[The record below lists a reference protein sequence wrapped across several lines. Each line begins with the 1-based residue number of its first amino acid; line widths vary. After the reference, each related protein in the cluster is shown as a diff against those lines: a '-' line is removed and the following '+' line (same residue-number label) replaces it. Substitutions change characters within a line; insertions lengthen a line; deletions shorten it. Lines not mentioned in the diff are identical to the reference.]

1 HVPSRNTGPSS
12 SGNSGRSSSQSSPGM
27 DIAASAASLSVRA
40 PASTSMITGSVT
52 ATGPSAAIRSLRR
65 RSAVLPVA
73 RSYSTQAEVSARI
86 TLLPAEV
93 YPPTA
98 HRSRGRR
105 AWPGLPPGSWAV
117 RPGAGGRA
125 RRLRSGC
132 PPENRSRVAPAKLSE
147 RGQYRQPHR
156 EDVAGRHGPGSG
168 EVLQRVPAVTLD
180 APQHFVI
187 TRLLAAV
194 LRGQGADERGGGQH
208 GQQHAEDVGERVLP
222 HRRPDRVH
230 QRARAEQ
237 EHRPV
242 LFGELRLVFIP

>member
-1 HVPSRNTGPSS
+1 MRAAPSKSAAGSNWYRWN
-12 SGNSGRSSSQSSPGM
+12 RSSRRRRSVSR
-27 DIAASAASLSVRA
+27 ASVRA
-40 PASTSMITGSVT
+40 PASTSMITGSGT
-52 ATGPSAAIRSLRR
+52 AIGASAAIRSLRR
-65 RSAVLPVA
+65 RSTVLPA
-73 RSYSTQAEVSARI
+73 DRSYSTQAEVSARI

-93 YPPTA
+93 YLPAA

-168 EVLQRVPAVTLD
+168 EFLQRVAAVTLD

-194 LRGQGADERGGGQH
+194 LRGQGADERVGGHLGVHAGDGGVQH

-242 LFGELRLVFIP
+242 LF